1 MKTRYIPILLLSF
14 IVLFISCKKRAE
26 EDPCAKF
33 KPFKTDFDI
42 FMPLKYSK
50 AKAGDT
56 LIAVNSGDTVAGGYI
71 RFIAK
76 DNIPYTDIYD
86 SVRWVIGNPLNTFT
100 TRDVQTVLPAGVEN
114 ITVKLTGYKKKITHL
129 NCFPNDPSVDIEEKS
144 FTVVNVNSQL
154 AIVGKF
160 FGYNEDSPA
169 DTFTIENHFEPV
181 RGLLAVKNFP
191 KGNRGFP
198 PGFFAPPTEGFI
210 GIFPFTYGYDYIFFD
225 SQNGGAVSTPTH
237 GPIFGIAK
245 VTGRNK
251 ITINYEQYENLPGY
265 YGIYGPWGNLR
276 KRKFVGYRVP

>member
-1 MKTRYIPILLLSF
+1 MKTYTVSIISCLFF
-14 IVLFISCKKRAE
+14 ITVGVSCKKRAE

-33 KPFKTDFDI
+33 KPFKTDFTMKI
-42 FMPLKYSK
+42 REQYSR
-50 AKAGDT
+50 AKGGDT
-56 LIAVNSGDTVAGGYI
+56 LIEIQEGDTISDGYI
-71 RFIAK
+71 QFAAI

-86 SVRWVIGNPLNTFT
+86 SVRWLIGNAQNSFT
-100 TRDVQTVLPAGVEN
+100 TRN
-114 ITVKLTGYKKKITHL
+114 IQLYFRVNEFNMPISLTGYKKKITHL
-129 NCFPNDPSVDIEEKS
+129 NCFPNDPS
-144 FTVVNVNSQL
+144 FQTVTKTISVVKL
-154 AIVGKF
+154 ANIAVVGKF

-169 DTFTIENHFEPV
+169 DTFTIENHFEPG

-210 GIFPFTYGYDYIFFD
+210 GIFPSTYGYDYIFFD
-225 SQNGGAVSTPTH
+225 SQNGDAVSTPTH